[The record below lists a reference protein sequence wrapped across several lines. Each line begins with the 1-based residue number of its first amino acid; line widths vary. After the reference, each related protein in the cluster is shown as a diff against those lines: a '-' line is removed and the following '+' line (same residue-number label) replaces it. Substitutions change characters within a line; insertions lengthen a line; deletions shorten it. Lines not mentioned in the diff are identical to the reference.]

1 MRAIPRAIRTITLSA
16 SAAVA
21 AYALDRLLPAIA
33 VAAIAFAHEL
43 APERASAEIK
53 RRAAQ

>member
-1 MRAIPRAIRTITLSA
+1 MKKLQALTT
-16 SAAVA
+16 SAATIAA
-21 AYALDRLLPAIA
+21 AYALDRLLPAVA

-43 APERASAEIK
+43 APERACAEMK